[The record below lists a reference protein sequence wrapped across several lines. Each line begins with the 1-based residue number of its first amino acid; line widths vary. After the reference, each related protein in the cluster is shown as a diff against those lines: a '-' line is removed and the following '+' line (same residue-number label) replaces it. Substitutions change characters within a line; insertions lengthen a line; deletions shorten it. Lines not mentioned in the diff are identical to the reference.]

1 MYLIEDALKRN
12 DARLLESEFNDAYI
26 FNMLNDSKEELIF
39 SQIQQYFDQSV
50 SEQVLEF
57 SLKVLTPRFLPLLR
71 KTLGTDRINSGFDIR
86 YLLQ

>member
-57 SLKVLTPRFLPLLR
+57 SLKF
-71 KTLGTDRINSGFDIR
+71 
-86 YLLQ
+86 